1 MGGRKKEMERNDERG
16 RKSDKDEHTRRGWCE
31 TSDSKVTVCER
42 HRVVEVA
49 VGRQMV
55 TYTEEKRGIC
65 GNKTWGLRSRET

>member
-1 MGGRKKEMERNDERG
+1 MGGRKKEMERTDERG
-16 RKSDKDEHTRRGWCE
+16 RKSDKDEYMRRGWCE
-31 TSDSKVTVCER
+31 TGDSKVTVCET

-49 VGRQMV
+49 VERQMV